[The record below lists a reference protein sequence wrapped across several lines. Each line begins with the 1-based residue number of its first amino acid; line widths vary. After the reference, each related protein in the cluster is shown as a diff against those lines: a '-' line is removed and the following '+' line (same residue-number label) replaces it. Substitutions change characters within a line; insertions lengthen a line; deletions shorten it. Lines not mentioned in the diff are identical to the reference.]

1 MDISLRQ
8 VATALIFVFTTA
20 LFVLFILFDTYT
32 WGKYAFIGLS
42 ICIFMLGCGINNGKI
57 GIRFTQYITFNVMF
71 IGFTLFSSLWAIS
84 ASDSVVMARTLMR
97 IFICAYM
104 VYITYLNTP
113 ELDEMMLLRSVMW
126 AGYIVS
132 LYSLS
137 FYGLDRM
144 IVAGSSNLR
153 ISNEFAN
160 VNTIGLACALSC
172 VIQINFKCLSSK
184 KHFSPSALLMI
195 PSVVV
200 IAATQSRKALV
211 FLIVGVLGYAF
222 IKAQKSPKSIFI
234 KGFKIMFGIL
244 VLSFVFYWI
253 LQLDIFEGIRERM
266 EGMLNAG
273 FGNGQVDHSTI
284 VRNNLKTLGIEWF
297 LRYPLGGIGIANPH
311 ILANYY
317 YSFDAYL
324 HDNFVELLC
333 GGGIIG
339 FGVYY
344 SMYVY
349 LFIQLWKYR
358 KTDKQRVTFFA
369 MWLGLM
375 FAMDYGMVSYYGKSN
390 NFYLMIHFFY
400 VFQLKQKAVLERG
413 NI

>member
-84 ASDSVVMARTLMR
+84 ASDSVFMARTLMR

-113 ELDEMMLLRSVMW
+113 ELDEMVLLRSVMW

>member
-57 GIRFTQYITFNVMF
+57 GIRFTQYTTFNVLF
-71 IGFTLFSSLWAIS
+71 IGFTLLSSLWAIS

-113 ELDEMMLLRSVMW
+113 ELDEMVFLKSVMW

-160 VNTIGLACALSC
+160 VNTIGLDCALSC

-234 KGFKIMFGIL
+234 KGFKIMFWIL
-244 VLSFVFYWI
+244 ILSFVFYWI
-253 LQLDIFEGIRERM
+253 LQLGIFEGIRERM

-297 LRYPLGGIGIANPH
+297 LRYPFGGIGIANPH

-317 YSFDAYL
+317 YAFDAYL

-339 FGVYY
+339 FSVYY

-358 KTDKQRVTFFA
+358 KADPQRVTFFA